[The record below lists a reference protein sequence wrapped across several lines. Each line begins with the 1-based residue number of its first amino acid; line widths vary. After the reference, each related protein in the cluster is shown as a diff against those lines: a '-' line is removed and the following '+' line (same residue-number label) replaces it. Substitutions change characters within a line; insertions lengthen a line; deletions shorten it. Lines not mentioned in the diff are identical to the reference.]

1 MKFCEMEY
9 IRPDSEKFL
18 NDLKHETNSF
28 ANAKSADEQ
37 FEIYLKVHDL
47 YKEYEFYYNLA
58 RLRGLININDEF
70 YKEEFKHLQ
79 KYYISS
85 LNEYSKLTKLILSNP
100 YREELTD
107 KLGYVT
113 MINLEFSVKCQS
125 ELIASDILEE
135 KNLVQEYNAALSKL
149 TVEFNGETMPL
160 NSLAPFK
167 ESVDRNIRKKAY
179 IAEGECYLA
188 IKPQLDDI
196 FDKLVK
202 NRAQQAKKLG
212 FKSYVELAYMNM
224 RRICYNV
231 NDISVFKKQV
241 LEDIVP
247 IASNIQKNRCERL
260 GLEAIKFHDLQL
272 TFKDGSA
279 KLQISGDEIIDA
291 LKKMYNEMSPQTAEF
306 IEMLTQNELYDLYPK
321 VGKISGGF
329 CSYLEKYNYPFIFA
343 NFNGTSTDAYVLTHE
358 AGHAFARYT
367 ANAKAK
373 QIASPAMEIS
383 ETHAMAMEF
392 LATPWYELFFK
403 QDAKKYTLSHAED
416 ALIFIPYACQVDE
429 FQKEIYLNPDMTP
442 QMRDEKWLE
451 IERKFRPH
459 MDYDDIPFY
468 AQGGGWQRQVHIYRK
483 PFYYIDYALSQMMA
497 LQFFDEFCKDE
508 KKAFE
513 LYLCFVEYF
522 GNKTFVDLIKAVNL
536 KSPFKA
542 GTIKDIALNLEKW
555 IEEKQTDI
563 DFL

>member
-9 IRPDSEKFL
+9 TRPDSEKFF
-18 NDLKHETNSF
+18 NDLKYETNNF

-37 FEIYLKVHDL
+37 FEIYLKVEDL

-58 RLRGLININDEF
+58 RLRGLINVNDEF
-70 YKEEFKHLQ
+70 YKNEFNHLK
-79 KYYISS
+79 KY
-85 LNEYSKLTKLILSNP
+85 LVLANNEYNELTKLILSSP
-100 YREELTD
+100 YKEELTN
-107 KLGYVT
+107 KLGCVT
-113 MINLEFSVKCQS
+113 MMNLEFSEKCQS
-125 ELIASDILEE
+125 EQIASDILEE

-160 NSLAPFK
+160 TLLAPFK
-167 ESVDRNIRKKAY
+167 ESVDRSIRKKAY
-179 IAEGECYLA
+179 IAEGECYLK

-202 NRAQQAKKLG
+202 NRALQAKKLG
-212 FKSYVELAYMNM
+212 FKNYVELAYMRM

-231 NDISVFKKQV
+231 NDVSVFKKQV

-260 GLEAIKFHDLQL
+260 GLDTMKFHDLQL

-279 KLQISGDEIIDA
+279 KLRISGDEIIDA
-291 LKKMYNEMSPQTAEF
+291 LKKMYSEMSPQTAEF
-306 IEMLTQNELYDLYPK
+306 VEMFTQNELYDLYPK
-321 VGKISGGF
+321 VGKVPGGF
-329 CSYLEKYNYPFIFA
+329 CSYLKKYNYPFIFA
-343 NFNGTSTDAYVLTHE
+343 NFNGTSTDAYVLIHE
-358 AGHAFARYT
+358 VGHAFARYT
-367 ANAKAK
+367 ANAKSK

-429 FQKEIYLNPDMTP
+429 FQKQIYLNPDMTP

-451 IERKFRPH
+451 IENKYRPH
-459 MDYDDIPFY
+459 VDYGDIPFY
-468 AQGGGWQRQVHIYRK
+468 NGGSGWQRQVHIYRN

-513 LYLCFVEYF
+513 LYLAFVEYF
-522 GNKTFVDLIKAVNL
+522 GNKTFVDLIETLNL

-542 GTIKDIALNLEKW
+542 GAIKEIAQNLEKW
-555 IEEKQTDI
+555 IIERQKELLK
-563 DFL
+563 